1 MKKKHGQI
9 LRHPHSH
16 HINRAGLLAGNNP
29 LADIMS
35 PKALQSL
42 QAQGALA
49 SFTLGRKRRFHG
61 SFDGSS
67 YACRCWFLFLHI
79 SVLEV
84 FGASLYALRR
94 MQF

>member
-29 LADIMS
+29 LADIMG

-49 SFTLGRKRRFHG
+49 SFT
-61 SFDGSS
+61 
-67 YACRCWFLFLHI
+67 
-79 SVLEV
+79 
-84 FGASLYALRR
+84 
-94 MQF
+94 